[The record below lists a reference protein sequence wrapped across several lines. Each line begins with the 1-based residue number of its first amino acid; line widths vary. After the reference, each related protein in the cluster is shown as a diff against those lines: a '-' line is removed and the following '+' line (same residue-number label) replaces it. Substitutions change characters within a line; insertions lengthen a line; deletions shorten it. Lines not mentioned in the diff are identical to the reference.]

1 MGNLVV
7 GTLMAPLQLA
17 RALAAYVLRHCVPPL
32 LLLLL
37 LLFYKLLLLLLGKS

>member
-32 LLLLL
+32 LLLLV
-37 LLFYKLLLLLLGKS
+37 LFYKLLLLLLGKS